1 MTTKYVMD
9 RRLQLSFCD
18 MAIVFHRL
26 NSSYSKLSLISR
38 IFKFFILIN
47 YFYDWSQLSG
57 VFLFITLILL
67 AMKDFQKCIL
77 GSLTFSH
84 YREIFSRLCAASGC
98 TILHNKSAVNH
109 DSNSHGS
116 LVSLKWESKTPWTSA
131 AGAAAADVKY
141 FGGPNRGHVVKRIK
155 NKTHVH
161 S

>member
-84 YREIFSRLCAASGC
+84 YREIFSRLCAASG
-98 TILHNKSAVNH
+98 LH
-109 DSNSHGS
+109 DITQQ
-116 LVSLKWESKTPWTSA
+116 VSCEPWFQLPWFLSEFEMRKQNPMDQRCWSCRCWCQIFWGTKQRS
-131 AGAAAADVKY
+131 
-141 FGGPNRGHVVKRIK
+141 RSEK
-155 NKTHVH
+155 NKKQN
-161 S
+161 SRS